1 MKEISS
7 EDKTINSLC
16 QKDFFKRFG
25 LIQVVEQ
32 VRTVL
37 ERIADRIYLNLN
49 IELKNE
55 LH

>member
-16 QKDFFKRFG
+16 QKNFFKTFS
-25 LIQVVEQ
+25 LIQVGQ
-32 VRTVL
+32 QARSVL
-37 ERIADRIYLNLN
+37 ERIADRINLNLN
-49 IELKNE
+49 LELKNE

>member
-1 MKEISS
+1 MSS

-16 QKDFFKRFG
+16 QKDFFKRFR
-25 LIQVVEQ
+25 LIPVVEQ
-32 VRTVL
+32 FRSLL

-49 IELKNE
+49 LDLKNE